1 MAFTRGRLFETK
13 MKTRK
18 NVSLKVALMMLVLL
32 FSFMTSTAQTK
43 KNNMV
48 FDVVEV
54 MPQFP
59 GGQIAMLK
67 YIMENIKYPKQI
79 MEEGIQ
85 GRVTVSFIVEK
96 DGRVSNVRL
105 LRSVQSALDKEAIRV
120 VKSMPKWTP
129 GKQNGKPV
137 RVRFNLPVMFKL
149 N

>member
-1 MAFTRGRLFETK
+1 

-32 FSFMTSTAQTK
+32 FSFTTSTAQTK

-48 FDVVEV
+48 YDVVEV
-54 MPQFP
+54 MPQYP

-67 YIMENIKYPKQI
+67 YIMKNIKYPKQI

-105 LRSVQSALDKEAIRV
+105 LRSVQPSLDKEAIRV

>member
-1 MAFTRGRLFETK
+1 

-18 NVSLKVALMMLVLL
+18 NVSLKVALMTLVLL

-48 FDVVEV
+48 YDVVEV

-79 MEEGIQ
+79 MEEGVQ

-96 DGRVSNVRL
+96 DGSISDVRPILSVHPL
-105 LRSVQSALDKEAIRV
+105 LNKEAVRV

>member
-1 MAFTRGRLFETK
+1 

-18 NVSLKVALMMLVLL
+18 NVSLKVPLMMLVLL

-48 FDVVEV
+48 YDVVEV
-54 MPQFP
+54 MPQYP

-105 LRSVQSALDKEAIRV
+105 LRSVQPLLDKEAVRV

>member
-1 MAFTRGRLFETK
+1 

-18 NVSLKVALMMLVLL
+18 NVSLKVALMMFVLL

-43 KNNMV
+43 KNDMV

-54 MPQFP
+54 MPQYP

-67 YIMENIKYPKQI
+67 YLMENIKYPEQAMKK
-79 MEEGIQ
+79 GIQ
-85 GRVTVSFIVEK
+85 GRVAVSFIVEK
-96 DGRVSNVRL
+96 DGSISNVKPVL
-105 LRSVQSALDKEAIRV
+105 SVHPLLDKEAVRV
-120 VKSMPKWTP
+120 VESMPKWSP

-137 RVRFNLPVMFKL
+137 RVRFNVPVMFKL

>member
-1 MAFTRGRLFETK
+1 

-43 KNNMV
+43 KNDMV

-59 GGQIAMLK
+59 GGQIAMLQYLMK
-67 YIMENIKYPKQI
+67 NIKYPEQAMK
-79 MEEGIQ
+79 EGIQ
-85 GRVTVSFIVEK
+85 GRVTVRFIVEK
-96 DGRVSNVRL
+96 DGSISDVKPVLSVHPL
-105 LRSVQSALDKEAIRV
+105 LNKEAVRV
-120 VKSMPKWTP
+120 VESMPKWTP

-137 RVRFNLPVMFKL
+137 RVRFNVPVMFKL
-149 N
+149 

>member
-1 MAFTRGRLFETK
+1 

-43 KNNMV
+43 KNDMV

-59 GGQIAMLK
+59 GGQIAMLQYLMK
-67 YIMENIKYPKQI
+67 NIKYPEQAVK
-79 MEEGIQ
+79 EGIQ
-85 GRVTVSFIVEK
+85 GRVTVRFIVEK
-96 DGRVSNVRL
+96 DGSISDVKPVLSVHPL
-105 LRSVQSALDKEAIRV
+105 LNKEAVRV
-120 VKSMPKWTP
+120 VKSMPKWSP

-137 RVRFNLPVMFKL
+137 RVRFNVPVMFKL
-149 N
+149 

>member
-1 MAFTRGRLFETK
+1 
-13 MKTRK
+13 
-18 NVSLKVALMMLVLL
+18 MMLVLL

-59 GGQIAMLK
+59 GGQIAMLQYLMK
-67 YIMENIKYPKQI
+67 NIKYPEQAVK
-79 MEEGIQ
+79 EGIQ
-85 GRVTVSFIVEK
+85 GRVTVRFIVEK
-96 DGRVSNVRL
+96 DGSISDVKPVLSVHPL
-105 LRSVQSALDKEAIRV
+105 LNKEAVRV
-120 VKSMPKWTP
+120 VESMPKWTP

-149 N
+149 

>member
-1 MAFTRGRLFETK
+1 

-43 KNNMV
+43 KNDMV

-59 GGQIAMLK
+59 GGQIAMLQYLMK
-67 YIMENIKYPKQI
+67 NIKYPEQAMK
-79 MEEGIQ
+79 EGIQ
-85 GRVTVSFIVEK
+85 GRVTVRFIIEK
-96 DGRVSNVRL
+96 DGSISDVKPVLSVHPL
-105 LRSVQSALDKEAIRV
+105 LNKEAVRV
-120 VKSMPKWTP
+120 VKSMPKWSP

-149 N
+149 

>member
-1 MAFTRGRLFETK
+1 

-59 GGQIAMLK
+59 GGQIAMLQYLMK
-67 YIMENIKYPKQI
+67 NIKYPEQAMK
-79 MEEGIQ
+79 EGIQ
-85 GRVTVSFIVEK
+85 GRVAVSFIVEK
-96 DGRVSNVRL
+96 DGSISDVKPVLSVHPL
-105 LRSVQSALDKEAIRV
+105 LNKEAVRV
-120 VKSMPKWTP
+120 VKSMPKWSP
-129 GKQNGKPV
+129 GKHNGKPV

-149 N
+149 

>member
-1 MAFTRGRLFETK
+1 

-32 FSFMTSTAQTK
+32 FSFTTSTAQTK

-48 FDVVEV
+48 YDVVEV

>member
-1 MAFTRGRLFETK
+1 

-43 KNNMV
+43 KNDMV

-59 GGQIAMLK
+59 GGQIAMLQYLMK
-67 YIMENIKYPKQI
+67 NIKYPEQAMK
-79 MEEGIQ
+79 EGIQ
-85 GRVTVSFIVEK
+85 GRVTVRFIVEK
-96 DGRVSNVRL
+96 DGSISDVKPVLSVYPL
-105 LRSVQSALDKEAIRV
+105 LNKEAVRV

-149 N
+149 

>member
-1 MAFTRGRLFETK
+1 

-18 NVSLKVALMMLVLL
+18 NVTLKVALMMLVLL

-59 GGQIAMLK
+59 GGQIAMMK
-67 YIMENIKYPKQI
+67 YIMENMKYPEQAMK
-79 MEEGIQ
+79 EGIQ
-85 GRVTVSFIVEK
+85 GRVTVRFIVEK
-96 DGRVSNVRL
+96 DGSISDVKPVLSVHPL
-105 LRSVQSALDKEAIRV
+105 LNKEAVRV
-120 VKSMPKWTP
+120 VESMPKWTP
-129 GKQNGKPV
+129 GKHNGKPV

-149 N
+149 Q

>member
-1 MAFTRGRLFETK
+1 

-59 GGQIAMLK
+59 GGTIAMLK

>member
-1 MAFTRGRLFETK
+1 

-43 KNNMV
+43 KNDMV

-59 GGQIAMLK
+59 GGQIAMLQYLMK
-67 YIMENIKYPKQI
+67 NIKYPEQAMK
-79 MEEGIQ
+79 EGIQ
-85 GRVTVSFIVEK
+85 GRVAVSFIVEK
-96 DGRVSNVRL
+96 DGSISDVKPVLSVHPL
-105 LRSVQSALDKEAIRV
+105 LNKEAVRV
-120 VKSMPKWTP
+120 VKSMPKWSP
-129 GKQNGKPV
+129 GKHNGKPV

-149 N
+149 

>member
-1 MAFTRGRLFETK
+1 

-43 KNNMV
+43 KNDMV

-59 GGQIAMLK
+59 GGQIAMLQ
-67 YIMENIKYPKQI
+67 YIMENMKYPKQA
-79 MEEGIQ
+79 MKEGIQ
-85 GRVTVSFIVEK
+85 GRVAVSFIVEK
-96 DGRVSNVRL
+96 DGSISDVKPILSVHPL
-105 LRSVQSALDKEAIRV
+105 LNKEAVRV

-149 N
+149 K

>member
-1 MAFTRGRLFETK
+1 

-43 KNNMV
+43 KNDMV

-59 GGQIAMLK
+59 GGQIAMLQYLMK
-67 YIMENIKYPKQI
+67 NIKYPEQAVK
-79 MEEGIQ
+79 EGFQ
-85 GRVTVSFIVEK
+85 GRVTVRFIVEK
-96 DGRVSNVRL
+96 DGSISDVKPVLSVHPL
-105 LRSVQSALDKEAIRV
+105 LNKEAVRV

-149 N
+149 

>member
-1 MAFTRGRLFETK
+1 

-43 KNNMV
+43 KNDMV

-59 GGQIAMLK
+59 GGQIAMLQYLMK
-67 YIMENIKYPKQI
+67 NIKYPEQAMK
-79 MEEGIQ
+79 EGIQ
-85 GRVTVSFIVEK
+85 GRVAVSFIVEK
-96 DGRVSNVRL
+96 DGSISNVKPVLSVHPL
-105 LRSVQSALDKEAIRV
+105 LNKEAVRV
-120 VKSMPKWTP
+120 VKSMPKWSP
-129 GKQNGKPV
+129 GKHNGKPV

-149 N
+149 

>member
-1 MAFTRGRLFETK
+1 

-43 KNNMV
+43 KNDMV

-67 YIMENIKYPKQI
+67 YIMENIKYPEQAMK
-79 MEEGIQ
+79 EGIQ
-85 GRVTVSFIVEK
+85 GRVAVSFIVEK
-96 DGRVSNVRL
+96 DGSISDVKPILSVHPL
-105 LRSVQSALDKEAIRV
+105 LNKEAVRV
-120 VKSMPKWTP
+120 VESMPKWTP

-137 RVRFNLPVMFKL
+137 RVRFNVPVMFKL
-149 N
+149 

>member
-1 MAFTRGRLFETK
+1 

-43 KNNMV
+43 KNDMV

-54 MPQFP
+54 MPQFT
-59 GGQIAMLK
+59 GGQIAMLQYLMK
-67 YIMENIKYPKQI
+67 NIKYPEQAVK
-79 MEEGIQ
+79 EGIQ
-85 GRVTVSFIVEK
+85 GRVTVRFIVEK
-96 DGRVSNVRL
+96 DGSISDVKPVLSVHPL
-105 LRSVQSALDKEAIRV
+105 LNKEAVRV

-149 N
+149 

>member
-1 MAFTRGRLFETK
+1 

-18 NVSLKVALMMLVLL
+18 NVSLKVVLMMLVLL

-54 MPQFP
+54 MPQYP
-59 GGQIAMLK
+59 GGQIAMMK
-67 YIMENIKYPKQI
+67 YIMENMKYPKQA
-79 MEEGIQ
+79 MKEGIQ
-85 GRVTVSFIVEK
+85 GRVAVSFIVEK
-96 DGRVSNVRL
+96 DGSISDVKPILSVHPL
-105 LRSVQSALDKEAIRV
+105 LNKEAVRV

-137 RVRFNLPVMFKL
+137 RVRFNLPIMFKL

>member
-1 MAFTRGRLFETK
+1 

-18 NVSLKVALMMLVLL
+18 NVSLKVALMMLVLF

-85 GRVTVSFIVEK
+85 GRVTVRFIVEK

>member
-1 MAFTRGRLFETK
+1 

-43 KNNMV
+43 KNDMV

-59 GGQIAMLK
+59 GGQIAMLQYLMK
-67 YIMENIKYPKQI
+67 NIKYPEQAVK
-79 MEEGIQ
+79 EGIQ
-85 GRVTVSFIVEK
+85 GRVTVRFIVEK
-96 DGRVSNVRL
+96 DGSISDVKPVLSVHPL
-105 LRSVQSALDKEAIRV
+105 LNKEAVRV

-137 RVRFNLPVMFKL
+137 RVRFNVPVMFKL
-149 N
+149 

>member
-1 MAFTRGRLFETK
+1 

-43 KNNMV
+43 KNDMV

-67 YIMENIKYPKQI
+67 YLMKNIKYPEQAVK
-79 MEEGIQ
+79 EGIQ
-85 GRVTVSFIVEK
+85 GRVTVRFIVEK
-96 DGRVSNVRL
+96 DGSISDVKPVLSVHPL
-105 LRSVQSALDKEAIRV
+105 LNKEAVRV

-149 N
+149 

>member
-1 MAFTRGRLFETK
+1 

-43 KNNMV
+43 KNDMV

-59 GGQIAMLK
+59 GGQIAMLQ
-67 YIMENIKYPKQI
+67 YIMKNIKYPEQAVK
-79 MEEGIQ
+79 EGIQ
-85 GRVTVSFIVEK
+85 GRVTVRFIVEK
-96 DGRVSNVRL
+96 DGSISDVKPVLSVHPL
-105 LRSVQSALDKEAIRV
+105 LNKEAVRV
-120 VKSMPKWTP
+120 VESMPKWTP

-137 RVRFNLPVMFKL
+137 RVRFNVPVMFKL

>member
-1 MAFTRGRLFETK
+1 

-43 KNNMV
+43 KNDMV

-67 YIMENIKYPKQI
+67 YIMENMKYPEQAMK
-79 MEEGIQ
+79 EGIQ
-85 GRVTVSFIVEK
+85 GRVAVRFIVEK
-96 DGRVSNVRL
+96 DGSISDVKPILSVHPL
-105 LRSVQSALDKEAIRV
+105 LNKEAVRV
-120 VKSMPKWTP
+120 VESMPKWSP

>member
-1 MAFTRGRLFETK
+1 

-32 FSFMTSTAQTK
+32 FSLMTSTAQTK
-43 KNNMV
+43 KSNMV
-48 FDVVEV
+48 YDVVEV
-54 MPQFP
+54 MPQYP
-59 GGQIAMLK
+59 GGQTAMLK

-105 LRSVQSALDKEAIRV
+105 LRSVQPSLDKEAIRV

-149 N
+149 K

>member
-1 MAFTRGRLFETK
+1 

-18 NVSLKVALMMLVLL
+18 NVSLKVALTMLVLL

-43 KNNMV
+43 KNDMV

-59 GGQIAMLK
+59 GGQIAMLQ
-67 YIMENIKYPKQI
+67 YIMKNIKYPEQAMK
-79 MEEGIQ
+79 EGIQ
-85 GRVTVSFIVEK
+85 GRVAVRFIVEK
-96 DGRVSNVRL
+96 DGSISDVKPILSVHPL
-105 LRSVQSALDKEAIRV
+105 LNKEAVRV
-120 VKSMPKWTP
+120 VESMPKWTP

-137 RVRFNLPVMFKL
+137 RVRFNVPVMFKL

>member
-1 MAFTRGRLFETK
+1 

-43 KNNMV
+43 KNDMV

-67 YIMENIKYPKQI
+67 YIMENMKYPEQAMK
-79 MEEGIQ
+79 EGIQ
-85 GRVTVSFIVEK
+85 GRVAVRFIVEK
-96 DGRVSNVRL
+96 DGSISDVKPILSVHPL
-105 LRSVQSALDKEAIRV
+105 LNKEAIRV